1 MGGLDGRIE
10 LNEYLRNSRRENRN
24 TCIKITMKYIYCI
37 IGGLLLCVHS
47 MYAQVVPNKTKTEIV
62 MTVDE
67 LQYLLEQIGRAELT
81 NLRDKE
87 LDSMLSAVKY
97 KQKEMPYTSAVTEES
112 KFATKS
118 PTIVVGTASNTA
130 VARTATNTA
139 IARTATNTAIAR
151 NTAIPRTA
159 STTTSRVMPRTTV
172 APMAVS
178 QTGSSTTAIAQQVA
192 QLSKSVDQLRKQ
204 QQLLLAALAANTGVG
219 IATKNAR
226 ATTVTPTTASQTP
239 IVVQNVTATG
249 VPMQIS
255 AERRSELE
263 QLLAAYGHKKA
274 VLYFANNKSEPLTYD
289 PTTIDEMV
297 TMLKTHPELSILL
310 EGYASEV
317 GSVAYNNVLSMQR
330 AVNVAQILKAKG
342 ISSERILT
350 AFKGI
355 DPQVTPAEA
364 RRVELRVV
372 IHSY

>member
-1 MGGLDGRIE
+1 M
-10 LNEYLRNSRRENRN
+10 
-24 TCIKITMKYIYCI
+24 
-37 IGGLLLCVHS
+37 
-47 MYAQVVPNKTKTEIV
+47 
-62 MTVDE
+62 
-67 LQYLLEQIGRAELT
+67 
-81 NLRDKE
+81 
-87 LDSMLSAVKY
+87 
-97 KQKEMPYTSAVTEES
+97 VTEES

-226 ATTVTPTTASQTP
+226 TTTVTPTTASQTP

-330 AVNVAQILKAKG
+330 AVNVAQILKDKG

>member
-1 MGGLDGRIE
+1 
-10 LNEYLRNSRRENRN
+10 
-24 TCIKITMKYIYCI
+24 MKYIYCI

-47 MYAQVVPNKTKTEIV
+47 MYAQVAPNKTKTEIV

-97 KQKEMPYTSAVTEES
+97 KQKEMPYTSAVAEES

-118 PTIVVGTASNTA
+118 PTVAVGTATNTA

-139 IARTATNTAIAR
+139 AMRTATNTAIAR

-159 STTTSRVMPRTTV
+159 STTTSRVMPRTIV

-204 QQLLLAALAANTGVG
+204 QQLLLAALAATTGVG

-226 ATTVTPTTASQTP
+226 ATTVTPTTASKTP

-317 GSVAYNNVLSMQR
+317 ASVAYNNVLSMQR

-342 ISSERILT
+342 ISSEHILT

>member
-1 MGGLDGRIE
+1 
-10 LNEYLRNSRRENRN
+10 
-24 TCIKITMKYIYCI
+24 MKYIYYI

-226 ATTVTPTTASQTP
+226 TTTVTPTTASQTP

-330 AVNVAQILKAKG
+330 AVNVAQILKDKG

>member
-1 MGGLDGRIE
+1 
-10 LNEYLRNSRRENRN
+10 
-24 TCIKITMKYIYCI
+24 MKYIYYI

-47 MYAQVVPNKTKTEIV
+47 MYAQVAPNKTKTEIV

-97 KQKEMPYTSAVTEES
+97 KQKEMPYTSAVAEES

-118 PTIVVGTASNTA
+118 PTVAVGTVTNTA

-139 IARTATNTAIAR
+139 AMRTATNTAIAR

-159 STTTSRVMPRTTV
+159 STTTSRVMPHTIV

-226 ATTVTPTTASQTP
+226 ATTVTPTTASKTP

-342 ISSERILT
+342 ISSEHILT

>member
-1 MGGLDGRIE
+1 
-10 LNEYLRNSRRENRN
+10 
-24 TCIKITMKYIYCI
+24 MKYIYYI

-47 MYAQVVPNKTKTEIV
+47 MYAQVAPNKTKTEIV

-97 KQKEMPYTSAVTEES
+97 KQKEMPYTSAVAEES

-159 STTTSRVMPRTTV
+159 STTTSRVMPHTTV

-274 VLYFANNKSEPLTYD
+274 VLYFANNKSVPLSYD
-289 PTTIDEMV
+289 PITIDEMV

-364 RRVELRVV
+364 RRVELRIV

>member
-1 MGGLDGRIE
+1 
-10 LNEYLRNSRRENRN
+10 
-24 TCIKITMKYIYCI
+24 
-37 IGGLLLCVHS
+37 
-47 MYAQVVPNKTKTEIV
+47 MYAQVAPNKTKTEIV

-118 PTIVVGTASNTA
+118 PTVAVGTASNTA

-139 IARTATNTAIAR
+139 AMRTATNTAIAR

-159 STTTSRVMPRTTV
+159 STTTSRVMPRTIV

-330 AVNVAQILKAKG
+330 AVNVAQILKTKG

>member
-1 MGGLDGRIE
+1 
-10 LNEYLRNSRRENRN
+10 
-24 TCIKITMKYIYCI
+24 MKYIYYI

-47 MYAQVVPNKTKTEIV
+47 MYAQVAPNKTKTEIV

-97 KQKEMPYTSAVTEES
+97 KQKEMPYTSAVAEES

-118 PTIVVGTASNTA
+118 PTIVVGTASNTT
-130 VARTATNTA
+130 VALTATNTA

-159 STTTSRVMPRTTV
+159 STTTSRVMPHTTV

-263 QLLAAYGHKKA
+263 LLLAAYGHKKA

-330 AVNVAQILKAKG
+330 AVNVAQILKDKG

>member
-1 MGGLDGRIE
+1 
-10 LNEYLRNSRRENRN
+10 
-24 TCIKITMKYIYCI
+24 MKYIYCI

-47 MYAQVVPNKTKTEIV
+47 MYAQVAPNKTKTEIV

-97 KQKEMPYTSAVTEES
+97 KQKEMPYTSAVAEES

-118 PTIVVGTASNTA
+118 PTVAVGTASNTA

-139 IARTATNTAIAR
+139 AMRTTTNTAIAR

-159 STTTSRVMPRTTV
+159 STTTSRVMPRTIV

-226 ATTVTPTTASQTP
+226 VTTVTPTTASKTP

-342 ISSERILT
+342 ISSEHILT

>member
-1 MGGLDGRIE
+1 
-10 LNEYLRNSRRENRN
+10 
-24 TCIKITMKYIYCI
+24 MKYIYCI

-47 MYAQVVPNKTKTEIV
+47 MYAQVAPNKTKTEIV

-97 KQKEMPYTSAVTEES
+97 KQKEMPYTSAVAEES
-112 KFATKS
+112 KLATKS

-130 VARTATNTA
+130 VVRTATNTA
-139 IARTATNTAIAR
+139 AMRTATNTAIAR

-219 IATKNAR
+219 ITTKNAR

-239 IVVQNVTATG
+239 IVVQNVTAIG
-249 VPMQIS
+249 IPMQIS

-289 PTTIDEMV
+289 SITIDEMV

-330 AVNVAQILKAKG
+330 AVNVAQILKDKG

>member
-1 MGGLDGRIE
+1 
-10 LNEYLRNSRRENRN
+10 
-24 TCIKITMKYIYCI
+24 MKYIYYI

-47 MYAQVVPNKTKTEIV
+47 MYAQVAPNKTKTEIV

-97 KQKEMPYTSAVTEES
+97 KQKEMPYTSAVSEES

-118 PTIVVGTASNTA
+118 STVAVGTASNTA

-139 IARTATNTAIAR
+139 AMRTATNTAIAR

-159 STTTSRVMPRTTV
+159 STTTSRVMPRSTV

-226 ATTVTPTTASQTP
+226 VATVTPTTASQTP

-274 VLYFANNKSEPLTYD
+274 VLYFANNKSVPLSYD
-289 PTTIDEMV
+289 PITIDEMV

>member
-1 MGGLDGRIE
+1 
-10 LNEYLRNSRRENRN
+10 
-24 TCIKITMKYIYCI
+24 MKYIYCI

-330 AVNVAQILKAKG
+330 AVNVAQILKDKG

-372 IHSY
+372 IHNY

>member
-1 MGGLDGRIE
+1 
-10 LNEYLRNSRRENRN
+10 
-24 TCIKITMKYIYCI
+24 MKYIYYI

-47 MYAQVVPNKTKTEIV
+47 MYAQVAPNKTKTEIV

-97 KQKEMPYTSAVTEES
+97 KQKEMPYTSAVAEES

-118 PTIVVGTASNTA
+118 PTVAVGTASNTA

-139 IARTATNTAIAR
+139 AMRTATNTAIAR

-172 APMAVS
+172 APMAIS

-226 ATTVTPTTASQTP
+226 ATTVTPTTASKTP

-342 ISSERILT
+342 ISSEHILT

>member
-1 MGGLDGRIE
+1 
-10 LNEYLRNSRRENRN
+10 
-24 TCIKITMKYIYCI
+24 MKYIYYI

-47 MYAQVVPNKTKTEIV
+47 MYAQVAPNKTKTEIV

-97 KQKEMPYTSAVTEES
+97 KQKEMPYTSAVAEES

-118 PTIVVGTASNTA
+118 PTVTVGTASNTA

-139 IARTATNTAIAR
+139 AMRTTTNTAIAR

-159 STTTSRVMPRTTV
+159 STTTSRVMPRTIV

-226 ATTVTPTTASQTP
+226 ATTVTPTTASKTP

-342 ISSERILT
+342 ISSEHILT

-364 RRVELRVV
+364 RRVD
-372 IHSY
+372 

>member
-1 MGGLDGRIE
+1 
-10 LNEYLRNSRRENRN
+10 
-24 TCIKITMKYIYCI
+24 MKYIYCI

-47 MYAQVVPNKTKTEIV
+47 MYAQVAPNKTKTEIV

-159 STTTSRVMPRTTV
+159 STTTSRVMPRTIV

-178 QTGSSTTAIAQQVA
+178 QTGSSTTVIAQQVA

-226 ATTVTPTTASQTP
+226 TTTVTPTTASQTP

>member
-1 MGGLDGRIE
+1 
-10 LNEYLRNSRRENRN
+10 
-24 TCIKITMKYIYCI
+24 MKYIYCI

-159 STTTSRVMPRTTV
+159 STTTSRVMPRTIV

-226 ATTVTPTTASQTP
+226 TTTVTPTTASQTP

-330 AVNVAQILKAKG
+330 AVNVAQILKDKG

>member
-1 MGGLDGRIE
+1 
-10 LNEYLRNSRRENRN
+10 
-24 TCIKITMKYIYCI
+24 MKYIYCI
-37 IGGLLLCVHS
+37 VGGLLLCVHS
-47 MYAQVVPNKTKTEIV
+47 MYAQVAPNKTKTEIV

-97 KQKEMPYTSAVTEES
+97 KQKEMPYTSAVAEES

-159 STTTSRVMPRTTV
+159 STTTSRVMPHTTV

-274 VLYFANNKSEPLTYD
+274 VLYFANNKSVPLSYD
-289 PTTIDEMV
+289 PITIDEMV

-364 RRVELRVV
+364 RRVELRIV

>member
-1 MGGLDGRIE
+1 
-10 LNEYLRNSRRENRN
+10 
-24 TCIKITMKYIYCI
+24 MKYIYCI

-47 MYAQVVPNKTKTEIV
+47 MYAQVAPNKTKTEIV

-97 KQKEMPYTSAVTEES
+97 KQKEMPYTSAVAEES

-118 PTIVVGTASNTA
+118 PTVAVGTASNTA

-139 IARTATNTAIAR
+139 AMRTATNTAIAR

-159 STTTSRVMPRTTV
+159 STTTSRVMHRTIV

-226 ATTVTPTTASQTP
+226 ATTVTPTTASKTP

-330 AVNVAQILKAKG
+330 AVNVAQILKDKG

>member
-1 MGGLDGRIE
+1 
-10 LNEYLRNSRRENRN
+10 
-24 TCIKITMKYIYCI
+24 MKYIYYI

-47 MYAQVVPNKTKTEIV
+47 MYAQVAPNKTKTEIV

-97 KQKEMPYTSAVTEES
+97 KQKEMPYTSAVAEES

-159 STTTSRVMPRTTV
+159 STTTSRVMPQTTV

-274 VLYFANNKSEPLTYD
+274 VLYFANNKSVPLSYD
-289 PTTIDEMV
+289 PITIDEMV

>member
-1 MGGLDGRIE
+1 
-10 LNEYLRNSRRENRN
+10 
-24 TCIKITMKYIYCI
+24 MKYIYCI

-47 MYAQVVPNKTKTEIV
+47 MYAQVAPNKTKTEIV

-97 KQKEMPYTSAVTEES
+97 KQKEMPYTSAVAEES

-159 STTTSRVMPRTTV
+159 STTTSRVMPHTTV
-172 APMAVS
+172 VPMAVS

-297 TMLKTHPELSILL
+297 TMLKTHLELSILL

>member
-1 MGGLDGRIE
+1 
-10 LNEYLRNSRRENRN
+10 
-24 TCIKITMKYIYCI
+24 MKYIYCI

-47 MYAQVVPNKTKTEIV
+47 MYAQVAPNKTKTEIV

-97 KQKEMPYTSAVTEES
+97 KQKEMPYTSAVAEES
-112 KFATKS
+112 KFVTKS
-118 PTIVVGTASNTA
+118 PTVAVGTASNTA

-139 IARTATNTAIAR
+139 AMRTATNTAIAR

-159 STTTSRVMPRTTV
+159 STTTSRVMPRTIV

-226 ATTVTPTTASQTP
+226 ATTVTPTTASKTP

-342 ISSERILT
+342 ISSEHILT

>member
-1 MGGLDGRIE
+1 
-10 LNEYLRNSRRENRN
+10 
-24 TCIKITMKYIYCI
+24 MKYIYCI

-97 KQKEMPYTSAVTEES
+97 KQKEMPYTSAVAEES

-118 PTIVVGTASNTA
+118 PTVAVGTASNTA

-172 APMAVS
+172 APMAIS

-226 ATTVTPTTASQTP
+226 ATTVTPTTASKTP

>member
-1 MGGLDGRIE
+1 
-10 LNEYLRNSRRENRN
+10 
-24 TCIKITMKYIYCI
+24 MKYIYCI

-47 MYAQVVPNKTKTEIV
+47 MYAQVAPNKTKTEIV

-97 KQKEMPYTSAVTEES
+97 KQKEMPYTSAVAEES

-118 PTIVVGTASNTA
+118 PTVAVGTATNTA

-139 IARTATNTAIAR
+139 AMRTATNTAIAR

-159 STTTSRVMPRTTV
+159 STTTSRVMPHTIV

-204 QQLLLAALAANTGVG
+204 QQLLLAALDANTGVG

-342 ISSERILT
+342 ISSEHILT

>member
-1 MGGLDGRIE
+1 
-10 LNEYLRNSRRENRN
+10 
-24 TCIKITMKYIYCI
+24 MKYIYYI

-47 MYAQVVPNKTKTEIV
+47 MYAQVAPNKTKTEIV

-97 KQKEMPYTSAVTEES
+97 KQKEMPYTSAVAEES

-118 PTIVVGTASNTA
+118 PTVAVGTASNTA

-139 IARTATNTAIAR
+139 AMRTATNTAIAR

-159 STTTSRVMPRTTV
+159 STTTSRVMPHTTV

-178 QTGSSTTAIAQQVA
+178 QTGSSTTAIAQHVA

-226 ATTVTPTTASQTP
+226 ATTVTPTTASKTP

-274 VLYFANNKSEPLTYD
+274 VLYFANNKSVPLSYD
-289 PTTIDEMV
+289 PITIDEMV

-330 AVNVAQILKAKG
+330 AVNVAQILKTKG

>member
-1 MGGLDGRIE
+1 
-10 LNEYLRNSRRENRN
+10 
-24 TCIKITMKYIYCI
+24 MKYIYCI

-47 MYAQVVPNKTKTEIV
+47 MYAQVAPNKTKTEIV

-97 KQKEMPYTSAVTEES
+97 KQKEMPYTSAVAEES

-159 STTTSRVMPRTTV
+159 STTTSRVMPHTAV
-172 APMAVS
+172 VPMAVS

-192 QLSKSVDQLRKQ
+192 QLSKSVDKLRKQ

-297 TMLKTHPELSILL
+297 TMLKTHLELSILL

>member
-1 MGGLDGRIE
+1 
-10 LNEYLRNSRRENRN
+10 
-24 TCIKITMKYIYCI
+24 
-37 IGGLLLCVHS
+37 
-47 MYAQVVPNKTKTEIV
+47 MYAQVAPNKTKTEIV

-97 KQKEMPYTSAVTEES
+97 KQKEMPYTSAVAEES

-118 PTIVVGTASNTA
+118 PTVAVGTASNTA

-139 IARTATNTAIAR
+139 AMRTATNTAIAR

-172 APMAVS
+172 APMAIS

-226 ATTVTPTTASQTP
+226 ATTVTPTTASKTP

>member
-1 MGGLDGRIE
+1 
-10 LNEYLRNSRRENRN
+10 
-24 TCIKITMKYIYCI
+24 MKYIYCI

>member
-1 MGGLDGRIE
+1 
-10 LNEYLRNSRRENRN
+10 
-24 TCIKITMKYIYCI
+24 MKYIYCI

-47 MYAQVVPNKTKTEIV
+47 MYAQVAPNKTKTEIV

-97 KQKEMPYTSAVTEES
+97 KQKEMPYTSAVAEES

-130 VARTATNTA
+130 VARTATNTVA
-139 IARTATNTAIAR
+139 MRTATNTAIAR

-219 IATKNAR
+219 IATKNTR

-289 PTTIDEMV
+289 STTIDEMV

-330 AVNVAQILKAKG
+330 AVNVAQILKDKG

>member
-1 MGGLDGRIE
+1 
-10 LNEYLRNSRRENRN
+10 
-24 TCIKITMKYIYCI
+24 MKYIYCI

-330 AVNVAQILKAKG
+330 AVNVAQILKTKG

>member
-1 MGGLDGRIE
+1 
-10 LNEYLRNSRRENRN
+10 
-24 TCIKITMKYIYCI
+24 MKYIYCI

-172 APMAVS
+172 APMAIS

-330 AVNVAQILKAKG
+330 AVNVAQILKDKG

>member
-1 MGGLDGRIE
+1 
-10 LNEYLRNSRRENRN
+10 
-24 TCIKITMKYIYCI
+24 
-37 IGGLLLCVHS
+37 
-47 MYAQVVPNKTKTEIV
+47 MYAQVAPNKTKTEIV

-97 KQKEMPYTSAVTEES
+97 KQKEMPYTSAVAEES

-118 PTIVVGTASNTA
+118 PTVAVGTASNTA

-139 IARTATNTAIAR
+139 IARTATNTAAMRTATNTAIAR

-159 STTTSRVMPRTTV
+159 STTTASRIMPRTTV

-289 PTTIDEMV
+289 PTTINEMV

-330 AVNVAQILKAKG
+330 AVNVAQILKTKG

>member
-1 MGGLDGRIE
+1 
-10 LNEYLRNSRRENRN
+10 
-24 TCIKITMKYIYCI
+24 
-37 IGGLLLCVHS
+37 

-204 QQLLLAALAANTGVG
+204 QQLLLAALGANTGVG

-226 ATTVTPTTASQTP
+226 VATVTPTTASQTP

-330 AVNVAQILKAKG
+330 AVNVAQILKDKG

>member
-1 MGGLDGRIE
+1 
-10 LNEYLRNSRRENRN
+10 
-24 TCIKITMKYIYCI
+24 MKYIYCI

-226 ATTVTPTTASQTP
+226 ATTVTPTTASKTP

-330 AVNVAQILKAKG
+330 AVNVAQILKDKG

>member
-1 MGGLDGRIE
+1 
-10 LNEYLRNSRRENRN
+10 
-24 TCIKITMKYIYCI
+24 MKYIYCI

-139 IARTATNTAIAR
+139 IARTVTNTAIAR

-330 AVNVAQILKAKG
+330 AVNVAQILKDKG

>member
-1 MGGLDGRIE
+1 
-10 LNEYLRNSRRENRN
+10 
-24 TCIKITMKYIYCI
+24 MKYIYCI

-112 KFATKS
+112 KFATKN

-330 AVNVAQILKAKG
+330 AVNVAQILKDKG

>member
-1 MGGLDGRIE
+1 
-10 LNEYLRNSRRENRN
+10 
-24 TCIKITMKYIYCI
+24 MKYIYCI

-47 MYAQVVPNKTKTEIV
+47 MYAQVAPNKTKTEIV

-97 KQKEMPYTSAVTEES
+97 KQKEMPYTSAVAEES

-118 PTIVVGTASNTA
+118 PTVAVGTATNTA

-139 IARTATNTAIAR
+139 AMRTATNTAIAR

-159 STTTSRVMPRTTV
+159 STTTSRVMPHTIV

-219 IATKNAR
+219 IATKNAL

-342 ISSERILT
+342 ISSEHILT